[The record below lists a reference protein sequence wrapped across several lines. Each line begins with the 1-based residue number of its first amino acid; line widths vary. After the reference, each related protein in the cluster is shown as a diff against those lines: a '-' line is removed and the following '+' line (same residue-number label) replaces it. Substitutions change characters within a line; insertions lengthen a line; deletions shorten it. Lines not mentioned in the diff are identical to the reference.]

1 MATET
6 ILQPQAI
13 SQHLTD
19 IWTKILKTEVNPNE
33 NFFDLGGNSLNGIQ
47 MIMEVQSA
55 YDVEL
60 DLETFF
66 EEPCIANLV
75 NTIIET
81 LTTTRGIE
89 EDRRKFLDGDY
100 YPT

>member
-1 MATET
+1 MATQA

-19 IWTKILKTEVNPNE
+19 IWTKILKKEVKPND
-33 NFFDLGGNSLNGIQ
+33 NFFDLGGSSLNGIQ

-66 EEPCIANLV
+66 EEPCIANLT
-75 NTIIET
+75 NTIVEI
-81 LTTTRGIE
+81 LTMVRCNE
-89 EDRRKFLDGDY
+89 QK
-100 YPT
+100 